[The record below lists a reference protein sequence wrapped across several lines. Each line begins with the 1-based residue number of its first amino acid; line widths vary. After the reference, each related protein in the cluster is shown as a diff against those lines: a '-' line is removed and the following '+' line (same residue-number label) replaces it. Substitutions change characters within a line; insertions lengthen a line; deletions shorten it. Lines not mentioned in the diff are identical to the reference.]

1 MITAIIPAKKGS
13 TRCINK
19 NIRDFSESNLLK
31 MKIELLKKVKNL
43 DKIIV
48 SSNCDEMLNIASK
61 LGVLTHKRNDEDCIP
76 NYSGTD
82 LYLSLAKII
91 DTEHMLL
98 TFCVTPF
105 VKIETYEKAI
115 ELYKYNLK
123 NTNYDSFSSSLNF
136 KHYIWHNNQP
146 VNYDYYHS
154 PPTQLLPDYYVPTYG
169 INIIKTQYVINEK
182 NVIGRNP
189 YFYNVDQI
197 ESIDIDTPYDFLLS
211 ELLYDKNIINCD
223 IAKNIL
229 TNRDKNNRIK
239 LIDSTNNE
247 FIMNLHEHYKAISLA
262 NYDYFEINNIN
273 NLNYFNYNGCDLLL
287 NISENINLFNDHDS
301 NNINLINNK
310 INAFKFILNN
320 QNKLKDLNDFYINN
334 LNHLVNKKIYLFL
347 SFDELLTID
356 SLKNIYD
363 NMKNININGIIIN
376 DNGLF
381 NEKNFIKFINV
392 FLNIFIQKDY
402 EFGIQTNNI
411 IIYKLSLFYGFNL
424 SFTYIGKDS
433 SNDYLKFDDVLVN
446 MHLNNKYD
454 IKNIKPILKYYNL
467 NIEEKLLYKKG
478 YHPYFTLSNLN
489 NHSNNFIQKL
499 MKNKNSIETDFN
511 ELKLN

>member
-1 MITAIIPAKKGS
+1 MITAVIPAKKGS

-19 NIRDFSESNLLK
+19 NIREFSESNLLK

-43 DKIIV
+43 DKILV
-48 SSNCDEMLNIASK
+48 SSNCDEMLSIATD
-61 LGVLTHKRNDEDCIP
+61 LGVLTHKRNDKDCIP

-115 ELYKYNLK
+115 SLYKYNLQ
-123 NTNYDSFSSSLNF
+123 NTDYDSFSSSLNF

-169 INIIKTQYVINEK
+169 INIIKTQYVLDEK
-182 NVIGRNP
+182 NVIGRRP

-197 ESIDIDTPYDFLLS
+197 ESIDIDTPYEFLLS
-211 ELLYDKNIINCD
+211 ELLYDKKITNCD

-229 TNRDKNNRIK
+229 INRDKNTKIK
-239 LIDSTNNE
+239 LIDSSINE
-247 FIMNLHEHYKAISLA
+247 YEINLNEHYKAISLA
-262 NYDYFEINNIN
+262 KYYYFELNEISQIELLNYD
-273 NLNYFNYNGCDLLL
+273 GCDLLL
-287 NISENINLFNDHDS
+287 NISENILLDDS
-301 NNINLINNK
+301 NSKNINLINNK
-310 INAFKFILNN
+310 ITAFKFILNN
-320 QNKLKDLNDFYINN
+320 QNQLINLNDFYINN
-334 LNHLVNKKIYLFL
+334 SNYLLNKKIYLFL
-347 SFDELLTID
+347 SFDEILSID
-356 SLKNIYD
+356 LLKNIY
-363 NMKNININGIIIN
+363 NHLENININGIIIN

-381 NEKNFIKFINV
+381 NEKNFLEFINL
-392 FLNIFIQKDY
+392 FLNIFIKKDL

-424 SFTYIGKDS
+424 SITYIGKDL
-433 SNDYLKFDDVLVN
+433 SNNNLKFDNVLVN
-446 MHLNNKYD
+446 MHLNNKYN
-454 IKNIKPILKYYNL
+454 ILNIKPILKYYNMY
-467 NIEEKLLYKKG
+467 IEDKSLYKSG

-489 NHSNNFIQKL
+489 NHSNNFIKKL
-499 MKNKNSIETDFN
+499 IKNKNSIENDFI
-511 ELKLN
+511 EMKLT